1 MTVQGKLMPLT
12 YMIQHSGKHPLVMT
26 NHEKGDDTLFINL
39 KYALRGCLLIA
50 LLVTACAP
58 AGVEQ
63 DQPESVA
70 LKVGILPYI
79 SYAPFFIAK
88 EEGCFAEQGLQVELV
103 RPGNV
108 SEAIVAL
115 VQGDLDVAGGTVNC
129 GYLNAM
135 ARGAKIRYVAD
146 KSYISPTSC
155 TYAAFIARRV
165 LVEAGELD
173 SPAQLSGR
181 RIAIPD
187 SIRASVLGYYIEA
200 MLKTTDLTLDDI
212 EIVNLPSPAQMEA
225 LEEGTVD
232 LILTGEP
239 WVSRILNAGH
249 ALLWMPVQQVVP
261 DYQHATIL
269 YGHTLLEENPDAGR
283 RFMVAYLKAVRQYN
297 QGKTERNLEILA
309 KHTGLERELLDQL
322 CLPPM
327 RNDGRINV
335 DSVLDFQ
342 EWAVEKGYLDSA
354 VTEDQ
359 FWDPSFVEYANEV
372 LGASSQ

>member
-1 MTVQGKLMPLT
+1 
-12 YMIQHSGKHPLVMT
+12 MT
-26 NHEKGDDTLFINL
+26 NHEKGDDTLFIHL

-63 DQPESVA
+63 NQPESVA

-79 SYAPFFIAK
+79 SYAPFFIAT
-88 EEGCFAEQGLQVELV
+88 EEGHFAEQGLQVELV

-146 KSYISPTSC
+146 KSYVSPTSC
-155 TYAAFIARRV
+155 TYAAFIARRA

-173 SPAQLSGR
+173 NPAQLSGR

-212 EIVNLPSPAQMEA
+212 KIVNLPSPAQMEA

-249 ALLWMPVQQVVP
+249 AVLWMPVQQVVP

-269 YGHTLLEENPDAGR
+269 YGHTLLEEHPDAGR

-297 QGKTERNLEILA
+297 QGKTERNLEIVA
-309 KHTGLERELLDQL
+309 EYTGLERELLDQL
-322 CLPPM
+322 CLPPI

-342 EWAVEKGYLDSA
+342 AWAVEKGYLDSP
-354 VTEDQ
+354 VTEEQ

>member
-1 MTVQGKLMPLT
+1 
-12 YMIQHSGKHPLVMT
+12 MILNPQ
-26 NHEKGDDTLFINL
+26 

-50 LLVTACAP
+50 LLLGACAP
-58 AGVEQ
+58 PGAEQ
-63 DQPESVA
+63 PQPEPVT

-79 SYAPFFIAK
+79 SYAPFFIAE
-88 EEGCFAEQGLQVELV
+88 EEGYFAEQGLQVELV

-108 SEAIVAL
+108 SEAVAAL
-115 VQGDLDVAGGTVNC
+115 VQGDLDVAGGTVNS
-129 GYLNAM
+129 GYLNGM
-135 ARGAKIRYVAD
+135 ARGAEIRYVAD
-146 KSYISPTSC
+146 KSYISATSC
-155 TYAAFIARRV
+155 TYAAFIARRA

-200 MLKTTDLTLDDI
+200 MLETANLTLDDI
-212 EIVNLPSPAQMEA
+212 EIVNLPSPAQIEA

-239 WVSRILNAGH
+239 WVSRILKAGD
-249 ALLWMPVQQVVP
+249 AVLWMPVQQVVP

-269 YGHTLLEENPDAGR
+269 YGHTLLEENPDAGK

-309 KHTGLERELLDQL
+309 EHTGVDLELLDQI

-327 RNDGRINV
+327 RNDGGINV

-342 EWAVEKGYLDSA
+342 AWAVEKGYLDSV

-372 LGASSQ
+372 LGARSQ